1 MGKRGFILLCVCL
14 GLATATAAQANG
26 AANGTVTYFVPF
38 TYNGVE
44 GFVVRLTTMSTPA
57 ACSTSNRFIMMNTSA
72 SYKTTLAAVL
82 GAHFSG
88 SSIFIRGT
96 GSCTQYDNASEDLA
110 YVCLGPDPC

>member
-1 MGKRGFILLCVCL
+1 MDGKLRRVFGVLL
-14 GLATATAAQANG
+14 GLALLTGAHANG
-26 AANGTVTYFVPF
+26 SAVGTVTYFVPF
-38 TYNGVE
+38 TFNGVE

-57 ACSTSNRFIMMNTSA
+57 ACSTSNRFIMMNTDPK
-72 SYKTTLAAVL
+72 YKTTLAAVM